1 MKNKVLKQ
9 MLAFSLAVA
18 LVGGNSV
25 ATFAAEPTNG
35 TESSANTQAA
45 TDATEATATF
55 KVDKTKGYF
64 SDFPDQEISTQGGL
78 QDQDYTITYFPAV
91 VAREGYVWTGWKI
104 TDQDGNSTNVG
115 TEYAGVKT
123 WMFTPKAG
131 KVKVEATF

>member
-35 TESSANTQAA
+35 TESSANTQAE

-55 KVDKTKGYF
+55 SVDKAKGYF
-64 SDFPDQEISTQGGL
+64 SDFHPVLYSHIH
-78 QDQDYTITYFPAV
+78 
-91 VAREGYVWTGWKI
+91 
-104 TDQDGNSTNVG
+104 
-115 TEYAGVKT
+115 
-123 WMFTPKAG
+123 
-131 KVKVEATF
+131 

>member
-35 TESSANTQAA
+35 TESSANTQAE

-78 QDQDYTITYFPAV
+78 QDQNYAITYFPPV
-91 VAREGYVWTGWKI
+91 VAREGYVWTGWEI
-104 TDQDGNSTNVG
+104 WG
-115 TEYAGVKT
+115 
-123 WMFTPKAG
+123 
-131 KVKVEATF
+131 